1 MNLAWGVSIGIWAFG
16 VLVLEVA
23 AWEARN
29 RDRIWGYASRL
40 STEERI
46 AMTACI
52 LAWPVA
58 VPVLIVWGLVEV
70 WRDNLL
76 EVQQS
81 QAADRPPAEGG
92 DK

>member
-1 MNLAWGVSIGIWAFG
+1 MSLAWGVLIGIWAFG

-23 AWEARN
+23 AWEMRQ

-40 STEERI
+40 PRAER
-46 AMTACI
+46 AGVTACI

-58 VPVLIVWGLVEV
+58 VPVIIVWGVVEV

-81 QAADRPPAEGG
+81 QTKDRQQAEGEA
-92 DK
+92 K